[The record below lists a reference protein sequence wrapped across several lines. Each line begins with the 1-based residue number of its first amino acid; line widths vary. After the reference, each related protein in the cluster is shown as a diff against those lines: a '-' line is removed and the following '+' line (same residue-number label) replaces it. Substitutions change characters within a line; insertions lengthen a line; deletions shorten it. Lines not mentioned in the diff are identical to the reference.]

1 MYNSQEMIKN
11 STNEVLSTEETIN
24 LRENFVRDYCGKKG
38 WDKLDLTVEQVAEI
52 RSHTQWKNPGLIRG

>member
-11 STNEVLSTEETIN
+11 STNEILTVEETLN
-24 LRENFVRDYCGKKG
+24 LRDKFVLEYCGNKG
-38 WDKLDLTVEQVAEI
+38 WDKYDLTVEQIAEI